1 MNPEPWAFLAEPD
14 RVLGTELR
22 ALLDRPGD
30 AEFIAAVM
38 AGADAAGVG
47 STRAV
52 LGRWTRVAVAALVI
66 AAVGSA
72 LANRTSSPPPAESA
86 LVLDTDWVTAATG
99 STAAAALF
107 TSEHAPDATLLY
119 ASDESN

>member
-1 MNPEPWAFLAEPD
+1 MNPESQAFSADPD

-38 AGADAAGVG
+38 AGAAAAGVG

-52 LGRWTRVAVAALVI
+52 LGRWARVAVAGFVI

-72 LANRTSSPPPAESA
+72 LAIRTAPSPPAEPA
-86 LVLDTDWVTAATG
+86 LALETEWVTAATG

-107 TSEHAPDATLLY
+107 TSANAPDPTLLY